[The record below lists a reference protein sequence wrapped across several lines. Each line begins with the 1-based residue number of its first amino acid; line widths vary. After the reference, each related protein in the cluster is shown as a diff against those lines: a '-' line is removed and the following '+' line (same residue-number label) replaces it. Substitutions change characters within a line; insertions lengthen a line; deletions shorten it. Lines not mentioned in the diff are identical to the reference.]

1 MKSLRKSFNRENSS
15 ASHTAIATPIPAI
28 SKPATAVVPPKK
40 VIRALSNHRPQG
52 PTELPFQKGDFFYV
66 IREVNEGG
74 SWFEVHNPLSGAR
87 GLVPR
92 ALFDEVGKSTGTG
105 T

>member
-15 ASHTAIATPIPAI
+15 HSSISTPIPAI

-40 VIRALSNHRPQG
+40 VIRAAVNHRPQG

-66 IREVNEGG
+66 IREVNDGG
-74 SWFEVHNPLSGAR
+74 SWYEAHNPLSGAR

-92 ALFDEVGKSTGTG
+92 ALFEEVGKNIGT
-105 T
+105 